1 MALPLKTHCLSL
13 LAAVALALAGCASDP
28 VPVQVISQVTA
39 PEPSSIEG
47 LLASAQTLPSPA
59 AEVALVTAIE
69 LMLQA
74 GQSEQAPGA
83 IARINQAERLPS
95 RLQYRIALIQADIAL
110 RQNQPQAALDWLTSN
125 LINTD
130 VLDSLLNTQFLRLQ
144 ANALRETN
152 QAKAA
157 FETFMVLPTTVDTS
171 SLPGLHDDIWAS
183 LQQLDQSELND
194 MAGSADSYN
203 SLGWIEL
210 AKVIDADQHS
220 IKAQLDAIARWR
232 RVWARHP
239 TVSSLP
245 GSLLELQVIWDQ
257 RPKHIVLILPLQ
269 NQAGNAIQEG
279 FFSAYYQA
287 LSVSR
292 EVPRITIIDSS
303 NSANVNP
310 LYDDAVALG
319 ADLII
324 GPLDKE
330 LVNQLQQ
337 RPELAVPTL
346 ALNYI
351 DRTEYTPANLY
362 QFGLAP
368 EDEIIQAANMAWQA
382 GHRNAAIVTP
392 RSSDD
397 QRLQSIFSDEWE
409 RLGGTLVSTA
419 AFSGDSDYSDVIKQL
434 MAIDS
439 SEARASRLMELL
451 PRSNVEFTPRRR
463 NDIDFIFLIA
473 NPLQGRQL
481 KPTLAFHFAGDIP
494 VYAMPSIYGGLPN
507 QSENRDLNGII
518 FTDAPWVLDESD
530 PLKVDIANNLRFSQ
544 GPLQRL
550 RAMGVDSFRIYP
562 RLQQL
567 ANGELNTL
575 QGTTGSLS
583 MSDQRIQ
590 RVLQAARFVDGLAT
604 VIE

>member
-1 MALPLKTHCLSL
+1 MPLPLKTYCLSL
-13 LAAVALALAGCASDP
+13 LATVALGLAGCASDP
-28 VPVQVISQVTA
+28 APVQVISQVAA
-39 PEPSSIEG
+39 PEPTSIEG

-69 LMLQA
+69 LMLQTE
-74 GQSEQAPGA
+74 QSEQAPAA

-110 RQNQPQAALDWLTSN
+110 RQNQPQAAMDWLTSN

-130 VLDSLLNTQFLRLQ
+130 VKDSLLNTRLIHLQ

-157 FETFMVLPTTVDTS
+157 FETFMVLPTAVDTS
-171 SLPGLHDDIWAS
+171 NLPGLHDDIWAS

-210 AKVIDADQHS
+210 AKVIDEEQHS

-239 TVSSLP
+239 TALALP
-245 GSLLELQVIWDQ
+245 GSLLELQLIWDQ
-257 RPKHIVLILPLQ
+257 RPKHIVLLLPLQ

-310 LYDDAVALG
+310 LYDNAVALG
-319 ADLII
+319 PDLII

-337 RPELAVPTL
+337 RPDLPVPTL
-346 ALNYI
+346 ALNYA
-351 DRTEYTPANLY
+351 DSTKYTPVNLY

-368 EDEIIQAANMAWQA
+368 EDEIIQAASMAWQA

-392 RSSDD
+392 RSNDD
-397 QRLQSIFSDEWE
+397 QRLQSIFSNEWE

-439 SEARASRLMELL
+439 SEARASRLMGLL
-451 PRSNVEFTPRRR
+451 PRSTVEFIPRRR

-494 VYAMPSIYGGLPN
+494 VYAMPSIYGGFPN

-518 FTDAPWVLDESD
+518 FTDAPWILDETD
-530 PLKVDIANNLRFSQ
+530 PVKVDIANNLRFSQ

-550 RAMGVDSFRIYP
+550 RAMGMDSFRIYP

-567 ANGELNTL
+567 ANGKLNAL

-604 VIE
+604 AIE